1 MIYLPHPPPTPILLY
16 TPACKKDDTQALQ
29 PGVQGE
35 FMPSEELIKYFERCR
50 GGGGRKYDSIPWVYG
65 PSEDR
70 ASVSVWVLFWYEHCY
85 CTQFWSV
92 SSRESSIFLKE
103 IVFGEHGC

>member
-1 MIYLPHPPPTPILLY
+1 MYTSSQGKWFIYLTLPLPPSSY
-16 TPACKKDDTQALQ
+16 TPACKKDDTQALL

-50 GGGGRKYDSIPWVYG
+50 GGGGGRKYDSIPWVYG

-70 ASVSVWVLFWYEHCY
+70 ASVSVWVLFWYEH
-85 CTQFWSV
+85 SV
-92 SSRESSIFLKE
+92 HNSDQYPVERAQSF
-103 IVFGEHGC
+103 